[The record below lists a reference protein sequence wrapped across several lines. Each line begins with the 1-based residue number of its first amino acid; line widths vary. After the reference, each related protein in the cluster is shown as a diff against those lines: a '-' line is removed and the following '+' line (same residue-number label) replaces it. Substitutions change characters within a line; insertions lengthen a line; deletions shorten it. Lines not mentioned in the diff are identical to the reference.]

1 MKNSFRRR
9 AASFVILLLLAVCI
23 SVSSLLAASHN
34 PILLKAKQEAE
45 SKGYAFLNSH
55 DEIVAGA
62 KKEGKVR
69 ALGLLSRNTYQIMI
83 NAFKKRYPFISDVYV
98 EEAGATE
105 APQRFLLE
113 LRAGRGTDWDVFS
126 VAPDFYSEYIP
137 YIKRFDI
144 SGMAEQKVLA
154 IPSGMIDPKNRT
166 TVSIASSIHVIG
178 YNKKLVAEEKVPRTW
193 EDFLKPEFKGKKF
206 MVDIRPLGF
215 AALAAGLGEQWAV
228 DYAGKIAAQEP
239 VWIRGQSRQLTGI
252 AAGEH
257 AMLHLAFYH
266 SCLRTA
272 KKDPTGSLACKVIEP
287 VPARIQNFVA
297 VSNTAPRPNA
307 SLLWI
312 EFQATPEAQRIIDE
326 HEPLNSSI
334 YAPGSALGNVIQGKK
349 VSANNWDTW
358 HQTRRWEEMVVKAF
372 GFPKAEEK

>member
-1 MKNSFRRR
+1 MKTSFCRK
-9 AASFVILLLLAVCI
+9 AASFVGLLLLTICI
-23 SVSSLLAASHN
+23 SVSSLFAASPN
-34 PILLKAKQEAE
+34 LPKVKQEAE
-45 SKGYAFLNSH
+45 SKGYAFINSH
-55 DEIVAGA
+55 DEIVTGA

-113 LRAGRGTDWDVFS
+113 LKAGGGTDWDVFS
-126 VAPDFYSEYIP
+126 VAPDFYSDYIP
-137 YIKRFDI
+137 YLKKFDI
-144 SGMAEQKVLA
+144 LGMADQKVLA

-178 YNKKLVAEEKVPRTW
+178 YNKKLVPEEKVPRTW

-228 DYAGKIAAQEP
+228 EYAGKIAAQEP
-239 VWIRGQSRQLTGI
+239 IWIRGQSRQLTGV
-252 AAGEH
+252 AAGEY

-266 SCLRTA
+266 SCLRAT
-272 KKDPTGSLACKVIEP
+272 KKDPTGSLGCKVIEP
-287 VPARIQNFVA
+287 IPARIQNFVA

-312 EFQATPEAQRIIDE
+312 EFQASPEGQRIIDE
-326 HEPLNSSI
+326 NEPLNSSI
-334 YAPGSALGNVIQGKK
+334 YAPGSALANVIQGKK
-349 VSANNWDTW
+349 VSANNWNTW
-358 HQTRRWEEMVVKAF
+358 QETRRREELVVKAF
-372 GFPKAEEK
+372 GFPKAEDK

>member
-1 MKNSFRRR
+1 MKRRSR
-9 AASFVILLLLAVCI
+9 MRVTIFVILLLLAVFI
-23 SVSSLLAASHN
+23 SVSSLLAAS
-34 PILLKAKQEAE
+34 PSPLKAKQEPE
-45 SKGYAFLNSH
+45 SRGYASLNSH
-55 DEIVAGA
+55 DEIVARA

-83 NAFKKRYPFISDVYV
+83 NAFKKRYPFISEVYV

-113 LRAGRGTDWDVFS
+113 LKAGRKTDWDVFS
-126 VAPDFYSEYIP
+126 VAPDFYSDYIP
-137 YIKRFDI
+137 YIKKFDI
-144 SGMAEQKVLA
+144 SRMAEQKVLA

-178 YNKKLVAEEKVPRTW
+178 YNKKLVPEEKVPGKW

-215 AALAAGLGEQWAV
+215 AALAAGLGEEWAL

-252 AAGEH
+252 AAGEY
-257 AMLHLAFYH
+257 AMLRLAFYH
-266 SCLRTA
+266 SCLRAA
-272 KKDPTGSLACKVIEP
+272 KKDPTGSLGCKVIEP
-287 VPARIQNFVA
+287 VPARIQNFMA
-297 VSNTAPRPNA
+297 VSDTASRPNA

-312 EFQATPEAQRIIDE
+312 EFQATPEGQRIIDE
-326 HEPLNSSI
+326 NEPLNSSI
-334 YAPGSALGNVIQGKK
+334 YAPGSALANVIQGKK
-349 VSANNWDTW
+349 VAANNWDTW
-358 HQTRRWEEMVVKAF
+358 QQTRRWEDLVVKAF